1 MRVDIQSLETF
12 NQLAYE
18 GAEQATAMLTQMTGI
33 EADVD
38 VTKIT
43 LMDRADVGDELAGD
57 DYVGVQF
64 GFEGPL
70 TGDTTLVFE
79 EPCTDSIVEAL
90 PGGAAGG
97 SMKESSVKEIGNIMM
112 SGFIDGW
119 ADYLGTTIDHTPP
132 TYVEAS
138 GADVLP
144 AADDADEQ
152 VFVFKSHIEWPGDG
166 EDLDFYIYM
175 LPEHGELAD
184 LMADSAEG
192 DGDAIPIDKLSV
204 FNEMT
209 QAGTATAADN
219 VTQMTGIETE
229 AEVTRISF
237 APVEDVPK
245 QVDSRSYV
253 GTAVEFEGT
262 PSGYLMILFD
272 EDSAMNVAEALMPM
286 EPEGDGFTSMHE
298 SAIEEMGNI
307 MTSGFIDGWA
317 NVLQTSVEHTP
328 PRVVHD
334 MGRAIMDP
342 LAAQVGQHQEHAFI
356 IESTMQTADLEFK
369 SEIHALPDDAEL
381 KAALEDLEV
390 DRADQTEASVEAIF
404 E

>member
-1 MRVDIQSLETF
+1 
-12 NQLAYE
+12 
-18 GAEQATAMLTQMTGI
+18 
-33 EADVD
+33 
-38 VTKIT
+38 
-43 LMDRADVGDELAGD
+43 
-57 DYVGVQF
+57 
-64 GFEGPL
+64 
-70 TGDTTLVFE
+70 
-79 EPCTDSIVEAL
+79 
-90 PGGAAGG
+90 
-97 SMKESSVKEIGNIMM
+97 MKECSVKEIGNIMM